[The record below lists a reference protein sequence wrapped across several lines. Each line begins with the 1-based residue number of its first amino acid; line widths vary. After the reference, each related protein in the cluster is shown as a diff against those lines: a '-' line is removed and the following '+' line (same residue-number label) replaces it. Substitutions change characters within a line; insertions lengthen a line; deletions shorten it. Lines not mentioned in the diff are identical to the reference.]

1 MNADARGP
9 SSGRRFAQSP
19 IDRGWREGAWAA
31 RRHGEFSS
39 RIGESEKVGHHEW
52 PYNCQYFVARVMD
65 PNEAVDLNTRDTEY
79 LDSDGDLPYIDFTDR
94 GPTMKSVQLN
104 GRGVSRIQEM
114 SSPSCLCTRVLFIPQ
129 WRLYSTSYSTI
140 QLGMRETTWQDFL
153 TGFKIPP
160 NVVEL
165 LHENNGGS
173 WQHVSQCSDNSEA
186 HEQVA
191 PGHSGPCAYHIC
203 FKSSQFELVYARY
216 DFHAKR
222 TFILIMGV
230 HLQWEIERLTSQFD
244 GLGSVHLFQIL
255 LAVLGIWLQKLEQ
268 SRWSLDFT
276 VLQLEQNTG
285 FGQLFRNVL
294 PLPTERLYI
303 QRNDT
308 AGAQGYIRSVARH
321 SLCTGEF
328 FGVFEEALPRFLALQ
343 NCQDDSLK
351 QQILDALGQYQ
362 SQQRTQAVQAHDLS
376 WRIDTQWSVLVA
388 LLAKHDSDVNI
399 SMAQDARTDSLLMRK
414 MAGVSVVFLPATFLA
429 TFFSMMFFHVDDV
442 GGVSISHNIWMYF
455 ASTSAMSLLLGLY
468 FRFSSKWKAFLEQR
482 VFRLGSSV
490 PLAGDV
496 EKIDD

>member
-1 MNADARGP
+1 
-9 SSGRRFAQSP
+9 
-19 IDRGWREGAWAA
+19 
-31 RRHGEFSS
+31 
-39 RIGESEKVGHHEW
+39 
-52 PYNCQYFVARVMD
+52 MD
-65 PNEAVDLNTRDTEY
+65 PTEAVDLNTRDTEY
-79 LDSDGDLPYIDFTDR
+79 LDGDEVFPYIDFTER
-94 GPTMKSVQLN
+94 GPTMGSVRLD
-104 GRGVSRIQEM
+104 GRGLSKIQEM
-114 SSPSCLCTRVLFIPQ
+114 SSLPCPGTRILFIPQ

-140 QLGMRETTWQDFL
+140 QLGMRETTWQKFL
-153 TGFKIPP
+153 TVLKIPP

-173 WQHVSQCSDNSEA
+173 WQHVSQCSDNREV
-186 HEQVA
+186 HEEVA
-191 PGHSGPCAYHIC
+191 PGHIGPCAYHIC
-203 FKSSQFELVYARY
+203 FKSSQFELVYAQH
-216 DFHAKR
+216 DFHTQR

-230 HLQWEIERLTSQFD
+230 NLQWEIERLTSQFD
-244 GLGSVHLFQIL
+244 GLASVHLFHIL
-255 LAVLGIWLQKLEQ
+255 LAVLGTWLQKLEQ

-294 PLPTERLYI
+294 PLPTERLYV

-328 FGVFEEALPRFLALQ
+328 FVVLEEALPRFLALQ
-343 NCQDDSLK
+343 NCQDHSLK

-362 SQQRTQAVQAHDLS
+362 SQQRTQVVQAHDLS

-429 TFFSMMFFHVDDV
+429 TFFSMMFFHVDDA
-442 GGVSISHNIWMYF
+442 GGVSMSQKIWMYF

-468 FRFSSKWKAFLEQR
+468 FRFSSQCTAFLEAR
-482 VFRLGSSV
+482 IFRMGTPPSLV
-490 PLAGDV
+490 ADI
-496 EKIDD
+496 EKIED